1 MQNKYVY
8 LFEEGNAGMRDLLG
22 GKGAGLAEMTNL
34 GLPVPPGF
42 IITTEACNEYSAK
55 GEFPAGL
62 EEQIEEAL
70 SALEKKVGKALGD
83 KKNPLLLSVRSGA
96 KISMPGMMDTVLN
109 LGLND
114 ETVKALAAATDNERF
129 ALDCYRRFIQMFSD
143 IVLHV
148 EFHRFEDVLEKYKK
162 KYRVQFDHELQPE
175 HLKEIIRE
183 YKDIVKE
190 QTKQDFPQDP
200 KAQLRKAVIAV
211 FESWNNP
218 RAKVYRKLNKIPDDL
233 GTAVNV
239 QAMVFGN
246 MGNNCGTGVAF
257 TRDPATG
264 ENVVFGEYLINAQGE
279 DVVAGIRTP
288 QPIAKL
294 KEEMPEAYEQF
305 VRTCSLLEK
314 HYRDMQDIEFT
325 IENGKLY
332 ILQTRS
338 GKRTAAAAVKV
349 AVDMVKEGLISKE
362 EAILRVE
369 PDQLNQVL
377 HKRLD
382 PKADFKVVA
391 TGLPASPG
399 AASGKAIFDADDAE
413 RLGNEGEKVILVRLE
428 TTPDDIHG
436 VVVAQ
441 GVLTSRGG
449 MTSHAAVVAR
459 GMGKPCVCGCEALNI
474 DYKAKKMTV
483 GDLEIK
489 EGDVITIDGST
500 GQVIF
505 GDVPLVSPEMTE
517 ELRLLL
523 EWADEIRKLGVRA
536 NADTPADALRAGEFG
551 AEGIGLCRTEHM
563 FMAQD
568 RLPIVQAMIMAKS
581 QEERQ
586 EALDKLLP
594 MQQGDFYGILKA
606 MDGLP
611 VIIRL
616 LDPPLHEF
624 LPNVGE
630 LSLEIQRLQL
640 TDGDPAEISK
650 KQAMLEKARSLQ
662 EMNPMLGHRGCRL
675 AITTPEVYAMQVRAI
690 VQAVAQLKKE
700 GYNPHAEIMIP
711 LVMSPEELEILRQL
725 CLDVIQQVEEET
737 GLKFEIPIGTMIE
750 LPRACLL
757 ADEIAEHADFFSFGT
772 NDLTQTTFGFSR
784 DDAEGKF
791 IPQYIE
797 KKILKDNPFAV
808 LDRSGVG
815 KLVKYAVEQG
825 RKANPEIDLGI
836 CGEHGGEPSSVE
848 FCHLVGLDYV
858 SCSPFRV
865 PIARLAAAQAAVKN
879 KDQSK

>member
-1 MQNKYVY
+1 
-8 LFEEGNAGMRDLLG
+8 
-22 GKGAGLAEMTNL
+22 
-34 GLPVPPGF
+34 
-42 IITTEACNEYSAK
+42 
-55 GEFPAGL
+55 
-62 EEQIEEAL
+62 
-70 SALEKKVGKALGD
+70 
-83 KKNPLLLSVRSGA
+83 
-96 KISMPGMMDTVLN
+96 
-109 LGLND
+109 
-114 ETVKALAAATDNERF
+114 
-129 ALDCYRRFIQMFSD
+129 
-143 IVLHV
+143 
-148 EFHRFEDVLEKYKK
+148 
-162 KYRVQFDHELQPE
+162 
-175 HLKEIIRE
+175 
-183 YKDIVKE
+183 
-190 QTKQDFPQDP
+190 
-200 KAQLRKAVIAV
+200 
-211 FESWNNP
+211 
-218 RAKVYRKLNKIPDDL
+218 
-233 GTAVNV
+233 
-239 QAMVFGN
+239 
-246 MGNNCGTGVAF
+246 
-257 TRDPATG
+257 
-264 ENVVFGEYLINAQGE
+264 
-279 DVVAGIRTP
+279 
-288 QPIAKL
+288 
-294 KEEMPEAYEQF
+294 
-305 VRTCSLLEK
+305 
-314 HYRDMQDIEFT
+314 
-325 IENGKLY
+325 
-332 ILQTRS
+332 
-338 GKRTAAAAVKV
+338 
-349 AVDMVKEGLISKE
+349 
-362 EAILRVE
+362 
-369 PDQLNQVL
+369 
-377 HKRLD
+377 
-382 PKADFKVVA
+382 
-391 TGLPASPG
+391 
-399 AASGKAIFDADDAE
+399 
-413 RLGNEGEKVILVRLE
+413 
-428 TTPDDIHG
+428 
-436 VVVAQ
+436 
-441 GVLTSRGG
+441 

-474 DYKAKKMTV
+474 DYKEKKMTV

-505 GDVPLVSPEMTE
+505 GEVALVSPEMTE

-523 EWADEIRKLGVRA
+523 QWADEIRKLGVRA
-536 NADTPADALRAGEFG
+536 NADTPTDAMRAREFG

-568 RLPIVQAMIMAKS
+568 RLPIVQAMIMAKT

-586 EALDKLLP
+586 DALDKLLP
-594 MQQGDFYGILKA
+594 MQQGDFYEIIKA

-630 LSLEIQRLQL
+630 LSLELQRLQI
-640 TDGDPAEISK
+640 TNGDPAEIAK
-650 KQAMLEKARSLQ
+650 KQTMLEKARSLQ

-700 GYNPHAEIMIP
+700 GYDPHAEIMIP

-815 KLVKYAVEQG
+815 KLVKYAVEHG
-825 RKANPEIDLGI
+825 RKANPEIELGI

-848 FCHLVGLDYV
+848 FCHLVGLNYV

-879 KDQSK
+879 KD

>member
-8 LFEEGNAGMRDLLG
+8 LFEEGNAKMRDLLG

-70 SALEKKVGKALGD
+70 SALEKKVGKGLGD

-114 ETVKALAAATDNERF
+114 ETVEALAAATNNERF

-162 KYRVQFDHELQPE
+162 KYRVQYDHELQPE
-175 HLKEIIRE
+175 HLREIIRE
-183 YKDIVKE
+183 YKEIVKE
-190 QTKQDFPQDP
+190 ETKKDFPQDP
-200 KAQLRKAVIAV
+200 KDQLRRAVIAV

-218 RAKVYRKLNKIPDDL
+218 RAKVYRKINKIPDDL

-239 QAMVFGN
+239 QTMVFGN

-288 QPIAKL
+288 QPISKL

-305 VRTCSLLEK
+305 VQTCSLLEK
-314 HYRDMQDIEFT
+314 HYKDMQDIEFT

-399 AASGKAIFDADDAE
+399 AASGKAIFDANEAE
-413 RLGNEGEKVILVRLE
+413 RLGKEGEKVILVRLE

-436 VVVAQ
+436 VVMAQ

-474 DYKAKKMTV
+474 DYKEKKMTV

-505 GDVPLVSPEMTE
+505 GEVPLVSPEMTE

-523 EWADEIRKLGVRA
+523 QWADEIRKLGVRA
-536 NADTPADALRAGEFG
+536 NADTPTDAMRAREFG

-568 RLPIVQAMIMAKS
+568 RLPIVQAMIMAKT

-586 EALDKLLP
+586 DALDKLLP
-594 MQQGDFYGILKA
+594 MQQGDFYEIIKA

-630 LSLEIQRLQL
+630 LSLELQRLQM
-640 TDGDPAEISK
+640 TNGDPAEIAI
-650 KQAMLEKARSLQ
+650 KQTMLEKARSLQ

-700 GYNPHAEIMIP
+700 GYDPHAEIMIP

-725 CLDVIQQVEEET
+725 CLDVIHQVEEET

-815 KLVKYAVEQG
+815 KLVKYAVEHG
-825 RKANPEIDLGI
+825 RKANPEIELGI

-848 FCHLVGLDYV
+848 FCHLVGLNYV

-879 KDQSK
+879 KD